1 MGVIFDTQ
9 EVRPDDSI
17 PFVVGWRYQIGN
29 SVMGGQWV
37 EIYQLTAT
45 KVYARGVD
53 NNHADIVLPRW
64 KFDDVVGD
72 YFAP

>member
-1 MGVIFDTQ
+1 MGLILGVQ
-9 EVRPDDSI
+9 EVRPDNSV
-17 PFVVGWRYQIGN
+17 PLNVGWRYQIGN
-29 SVMGGQWV
+29 SVMGGQWI
-37 EIYQLTAT
+37 EITELTST
-45 KVYARGVD
+45 HVYARGVD